1 MKLRN
6 MILIG
11 LVAMCLIGT
20 TPVQALQAEKEG
32 KIGVIVTILPQAE
45 FVEKIG
51 GNRVSVMVM
60 VPPGA
65 SPHSYE
71 PKPDQL
77 VQVSKAKMY
86 AKVGSGVEFERVWMD
101 KIINTNREMVVVN
114 CSRGI
119 ELIEGDPHVWLSP
132 KNAKIMVDSIYKG
145 LAQIDPSNSEYYS
158 KNREAYLR
166 GLDDLNKGIAES
178 LSGMKNRKI
187 LVYHPAWGYFCRDYN
202 LEQLAIEKEGKEP
215 TPRGI
220 ASAIEQAKEN
230 NITVVFASPQFNQ
243 KSAEVIA
250 REINGKVILIDPL
263 AKNYTENLRK
273 VAESLAKI

>member
-6 MILIG
+6 MILVG

-20 TPVQALQAEKEG
+20 TSVQALQAEKEG

-132 KNAKIMVDSIYKG
+132 KK
-145 LAQIDPSNSEYYS
+145 
-158 KNREAYLR
+158 
-166 GLDDLNKGIAES
+166 
-178 LSGMKNRKI
+178 RK
-187 LVYHPAWGYFCRDYN
+187 D
-202 LEQLAIEKEGKEP
+202 
-215 TPRGI
+215 
-220 ASAIEQAKEN
+220 
-230 NITVVFASPQFNQ
+230 
-243 KSAEVIA
+243 
-250 REINGKVILIDPL
+250 NG
-263 AKNYTENLRK
+263 
-273 VAESLAKI
+273 